1 MKILVL
7 DVAAEYGG
15 AYTILIQHID
25 AARLDFANH
34 YVFVVSV
41 GKFQNSD
48 NCSFVYFP
56 WIKKSWF
63 HRLYFDRF
71 IIKKVLEEQHPD
83 RILSLQN
90 ITVSKTSIP
99 QTLYLHQPLP
109 FVEKRFGIIENP
121 KFWIYQNIIARMI
134 YRSIRKA
141 DIVIV
146 QTRWMRD
153 AAMRITKTS
162 ESKYRVI
169 PPHIPEIEGKYQ
181 PDNQVEP
188 LFFFPASALVY
199 KNHIT
204 IIEAS
209 EILKESGTTSY
220 RIIFTLDGN
229 EAKYIDALHQ
239 RSISNGLPIDWI
251 GSIDLATVYRYYAQS
266 SLIFPSSIETF
277 GLPLLEARRFNCP
290 ILASDCS
297 FSREILEGYDR
308 VRFFNPEDA
317 SELARLMNEAI
328 RFSK

>member
-15 AYTILIQHID
+15 AFTILTQHID
-25 AARLDFANH
+25 EALLDAANQ
-34 YVFVVSV
+34 YVFILST
-41 GKFQNSD
+41 GSFRD
-48 NCSFVYFP
+48 EGNCSFVYFP

-71 IIKKVLEEQHPD
+71 IIRKVLAEQQPD

-90 ITVSKTSIP
+90 IVISGTNIP

-109 FVEKRFGIIENP
+109 FVEKRFGLSENP

-134 YRSIRKA
+134 YHSIRKA
-141 DIVIV
+141 QLVIV

-153 AAMRITKTS
+153 AAMRITHS
-162 ESKYRVI
+162 PASKFQII
-169 PPHIPEIEGKYQ
+169 PPQIPQTIGNYT
-181 PDNQVEP
+181 PDPKNGT

-199 KNHIT
+199 KNHST

-209 EILKESGTTSY
+209 EILKKEGITSY
-220 RIIFTLDGN
+220 RVIFTLKGN
-229 EAKYIDALHQ
+229 EAKYLAALHQ
-239 RSISNGLPIDWI
+239 RSILQELPIDWI
-251 GSIDLATVYRYYAQS
+251 GSIDLKSVYDYYAKS
-266 SLIFPSSIETF
+266 ALIFPSSIETF

-297 FSREILEGYDR
+297 FSHEILEGYAG
-308 VRFFNPEDA
+308 VRFFNPYDA
-317 SELARLMNEAI
+317 TKLAQLMIEII
-328 RFSK
+328 RSPK